1 MTAGRLSRRALLAR
15 GVAGGVAGGLALA
28 GVGPSEAAGFDP
40 EALLIRHGFKSEEAA
55 WVVLDLATGAL
66 LAEKPQ
72 RIIGPP
78 ASAAKLPA
86 MLASL
91 GVLGAE
97 HRFETRL
104 MGAKDEVTLVGAGD
118 PLLDSEALQTLLP
131 ALRQAAQQAGPIQRY
146 KYDASALPELP
157 VIDARQ
163 PLVSTYNP
171 SVSALTVNFNRMQI
185 NWRFDDRGF
194 SASALSP
201 SARAKTPIDTVS
213 FAQAPNE
220 IDAAILYAPSVTAEG
235 EVWQLNRK
243 LNGTGSAALPV
254 RNASPAMAALFA
266 RLAGS
271 GGVTLPK
278 PMPGAPSPGATLLAR
293 HESQALIETVP
304 LVLAYSNN
312 LAAELISATAA
323 RRLDP
328 NLRDLKGVGAA
339 LAGWLRRAM
348 PQTDWTGFVLANG
361 SGLTTETR
369 ISARQLADIVRFG
382 ARWGAERS
390 LDFLQ
395 LMAPVEGRNMK
406 DGRRVILPPAW
417 AFRAKS
423 GTMEFSRALAGSFV
437 TASGRA
443 VALGLTLHDPVQ
455 RARIDGRFN
464 PLIGGMSGAAGDWL
478 GRARDFEVELARG
491 FIGAI
496 A

>member
-1 MTAGRLSRRALLAR
+1 MSGKPLTRRRLLA
-15 GVAGGVAGGLALA
+15 GSVALA
-28 GVGPSEAAGFDP
+28 GLGGACSRAEAAGFDA
-40 EALLIRHGFKSEEAA
+40 EGLLIRHGFKPDEAA
-55 WVVLDLATGAL
+55 WVLLDLATGSV

-72 RIIGPP
+72 RILGPP

-104 MGAKDEVTLVGAGD
+104 MGGSGEATLVGAGD

-131 ALRQAAQQAGPIQRY
+131 ALAAAGPIQSFR
-146 KYDASALPELP
+146 YDAGALPELA

-171 SVSALTVNFNRMQI
+171 AVSALTVNFNRMQI
-185 NWRFDDRGF
+185 NWRFGDKGL

-213 FAQAPNE
+213 FVQAPAE
-220 IDAAILYAPSVTAEG
+220 TDAAILYAPTVNAEG

-243 LNGTGSAALPV
+243 LNGTGSAFLPV
-254 RNASPAMAALFA
+254 RNASPAAATIFA
-266 RLAGS
+266 RLALVAK
-271 GGVTLPK
+271 VTLPK
-278 PMPGAPSPGATLLAR
+278 PQRGAASPGATLLAR
-293 HESQALIETVP
+293 HESQALVETVP

-312 LAAELISATAA
+312 LAAELIALTAA
-323 RRLDP
+323 RKLDP
-328 NLRDLKGVGAA
+328 NLRDLRGAGAA
-339 LAGWLRRAM
+339 LAAWLRRAM
-348 PQTDWTGFVLANG
+348 PQTDWTGFHLENG
-361 SGLTTETR
+361 SGLTTQTR
-369 ISARQLADIVRFG
+369 ITARQLADIVRFG
-382 ARWGAERS
+382 SQWGAARS

-395 LMAPVEGRNMK
+395 LMAPVEGRDIK
-406 DGRRVILPPAW
+406 DGKRVVLPPAW

-455 RARIDGRFN
+455 RERMDKRFN
-464 PLIGGMSGAAGDWL
+464 PLVGGMSGAAADWL
-478 GRARDFEVELARG
+478 NRARGFEVELARG

>member
-1 MTAGRLSRRALLAR
+1 MTAARLSRRALLA
-15 GVAGGVAGGLALA
+15 GGAALA
-28 GVGPSEAAGFDP
+28 GIGPGEAAGFDP
-40 EALLIRHGFKSEEAA
+40 EALLIRHGFKPDEAA

-72 RIIGPP
+72 RILGPP

-104 MGAKDEVTLVGAGD
+104 MGGRDEVALVGAGD

-131 ALRQAAQQAGPIQRY
+131 ALRQAGAIQRY
-146 KYDASALPELP
+146 RYDASALPELP
-157 VIDARQ
+157 AIDARQ

-171 SVSALTVNFNRMQI
+171 SVSALTLNFNRMQI
-185 NWRFDDRGF
+185 NWRVDARGF

-201 SARAKTPIDTVS
+201 SARARTPIDTVS
-213 FAQAPNE
+213 FTQAPNE
-220 IDAAILYAPSVTAEG
+220 TDAAILYAPTVTADG
-235 EVWQLNRK
+235 EIWQLNRK
-243 LNGTGSAALPV
+243 LSGTGSAALPV
-254 RNASPAMAALFA
+254 RNASPATAALFA
-266 RLAGS
+266 RLAGA

-278 PMPGAPSPGATLLAR
+278 PTRGAPSPGATLLAR
-293 HESQALIETVP
+293 HESQALVETVP
-304 LVLAYSNN
+304 LVLGYSNN
-312 LAAELISATAA
+312 LAAELIAATAA

-328 NLRDLKGVGAA
+328 SLRDLKGAGAA
-339 LAGWLRRAM
+339 LAGWLRKAM
-348 PQTDWTGFVLANG
+348 PQTDWSGFVLANG

-369 ISARQLADIVRFG
+369 ITARQLADIVRFG

-395 LMAPVEGRNMK
+395 LMAPVEGRNLK

-423 GTMEFSRALAGSFV
+423 GTMAFSRALAGSFV

-455 RARIDGRFN
+455 RARVDGRFN
-464 PLIGGMSGAAGDWL
+464 PLIGGMSGTAADWL
-478 GRARDFEVELARG
+478 ARARDFEVELARG
-491 FIGAI
+491 FVGAI

>member
-1 MTAGRLSRRALLAR
+1 MSGALLSRRALLA
-15 GVAGGVAGGLALA
+15 GGMALA
-28 GVGPSEAAGFDP
+28 GAGPSRAAGFDP
-40 EALLIRHGFKSEEAA
+40 EALLIRYGFKPDEAA
-55 WVVLDLATGAL
+55 WVVLDLATGSL

-72 RIIGPP
+72 RILGPP

-97 HRFETRL
+97 HRFETKL
-104 MGAKDEVTLVGAGD
+104 MGAKDEVTLVGSGD

-131 ALRQAAQQAGPIQRY
+131 ALRQAGPIQRY
-146 KYDASALPELP
+146 KFDASALPELP
-157 VIDARQ
+157 AIDARQ

-171 SVSALTVNFNRMQI
+171 SVSALTLNFNRMQI
-185 NWRFDDRGF
+185 NWRFDARGF

-213 FAQAPNE
+213 FTQAPNE
-220 IDAAILYAPSVTAEG
+220 TDAAILYAPSVTPDG

-254 RNASPAMAALFA
+254 RNASPATAALFA
-266 RLAGS
+266 RLAAN

-278 PMPGAPSPGATLLAR
+278 PTRGAPAPGAVVLAR
-293 HESQALIETVP
+293 HEGQALIETVP

-312 LAAELISATAA
+312 LAAELVAVTAA

-328 NLRDLKGVGAA
+328 TLRDLKGAGAA
-339 LAGWLRRAM
+339 LAGWLRKSM
-348 PQTDWTGFVLANG
+348 PQTDWSGFVLANG

-369 ISARQLADIVRFG
+369 ITARQLADIVRFG
-382 ARWGAERS
+382 SRWGAERS

-395 LMAPVEGRNMK
+395 LMAPVEGRNLK
-406 DGRRVILPPAW
+406 DGRRVILPPTW

-423 GTMEFSRALAGSFV
+423 GTMAFSRALAGSFV

-455 RARIDGRFN
+455 RARVDGRFN
-464 PLIGGMSGAAGDWL
+464 PL
-478 GRARDFEVELARG
+478 
-491 FIGAI
+491 
-496 A
+496 

>member
-1 MTAGRLSRRALLAR
+1 MKAARLSRRALL
-15 GVAGGVAGGLALA
+15 AGGLALA
-28 GVGPSEAAGFDP
+28 GVGPVGFRTGEAAGFDP

-55 WVVLDLATGAL
+55 WVVLDLATGSL

-72 RIIGPP
+72 RILGPP

-97 HRFETRL
+97 HRFETEL
-104 MGAKDEVTLVGAGD
+104 MGARDEVTLVGAGD

-131 ALRQAAQQAGPIQRY
+131 ALRQAGAIQRY

-185 NWRFDDRGF
+185 NWRSDARGF

-201 SARAKTPIDTVS
+201 SARARTPLDTVS
-213 FAQAPNE
+213 FTQAPNE
-220 IDAAILYAPSVTAEG
+220 TNPAILYAPTITAEG

-243 LNGTGSAALPV
+243 LNATGSAALPV

-266 RLAGS
+266 RLAAS

-278 PMPGAPSPGATLLAR
+278 PLRGAPSAGATLLAR

-304 LVLAYSNN
+304 MVLAYSNN
-312 LAAELISATAA
+312 LAAELISAAAA

-328 NLRDLKGVGAA
+328 TIRDLMGAGAA

-382 ARWGAERS
+382 SRWGAERS

-437 TASGRA
+437 TTSGRA

-464 PLIGGMSGAAGDWL
+464 PLIGGMSGAAADWL
-478 GRARDFEVELARG
+478 GRAREFEVELARG